1 MLLIYLK
8 YYHLGRD
15 RLVEHESDGIYV
27 LRARRSVKVNYTA
40 SFNDEEISEETSTPE
55 IINTTSRPTTGIYI
69 QAYNKNTN
77 MGRVQTTTQQKIFS
91 YSLQNFFSKRGFSS
105 WKNGTKFFFQKNFLR
120 KISYYETFLTMLPWR
135 TFFLENKW
143 KLLMDD
149 RLSINYITKTGLKN

>member
-1 MLLIYLK
+1 M
-8 YYHLGRD
+8 
-15 RLVEHESDGIYV
+15 VEHESDGIYV

-105 WKNGTKFFFQKNFLR
+105 
-120 KISYYETFLTMLPWR
+120 
-135 TFFLENKW
+135 
-143 KLLMDD
+143 
-149 RLSINYITKTGLKN
+149 